1 MNSEDYRI
9 LPEVFKCF
17 TTLFATKM
25 CSMVGLGNAEAKIE
39 AADEASG
46 RPSLDTQFSEAV
58 RPRSCVFS
66 PPDSLTSA
74 AFFFSTFC

>member
-1 MNSEDYRI
+1 M
-9 LPEVFKCF
+9 CF
-17 TTLFATKM
+17 L
-25 CSMVGLGNAEAKIE
+25 VGLGNAEAKIE

-46 RPSLDTQFSEAV
+46 RPSLDAQFSESNADLGV
-58 RPRSCVFS
+58 AFFS